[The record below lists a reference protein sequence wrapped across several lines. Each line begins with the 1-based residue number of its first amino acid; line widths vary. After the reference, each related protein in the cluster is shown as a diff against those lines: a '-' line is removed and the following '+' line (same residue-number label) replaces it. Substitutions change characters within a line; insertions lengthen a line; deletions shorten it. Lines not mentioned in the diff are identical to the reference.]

1 MCHDVCMSRLLHHDL
16 SGAVIGGF
24 YNSYDE
30 IGPGFSE
37 SVCQNALA
45 VELQH
50 LGIPYAREVRYPVL
64 YRGVEVGLYRADFI
78 VADSIIVEIKCAD
91 SIGKEH
97 IRQVLYYLKASNL
110 SLGLILNFGPRASIK
125 RVIR

>member
-16 SGAVIGGF
+16 SGAVLGGF

-30 IGPGFSE
+30 IGPGFPE
-37 SVCQNALA
+37 TVCQNALA
-45 VELQH
+45 VELRH
-50 LGIPYAREVRYPVL
+50 LGIPFAREVRYPVHYL
-64 YRGVEVGLYRADFI
+64 GVEVGLYRADFV

-91 SIGKEH
+91 RIGKDP
-97 IRQVLYYLKASNL
+97 IRQVLYYLKASGL
-110 SLGLILNFGPRASIK
+110 SVGLILNFGPRASIK